1 MRRLIPPKTRNR
13 ATLYRGITYID
24 VLVFLIF
31 LVLSALAIST
41 NLGFFKLVLS
51 LGLLAIGFG
60 LCLNWGKDL
69 KGYDWI
75 IIAWKYINKKRKYSK
90 KEVKEFLDF
99 KIENNVIDL
108 YGTLAGV
115 VEVTPIEFLLY
126 KHSKQMQVINQFAN
140 TLRYVRC
147 GSIVKIEKPIDYAK
161 YIERY
166 ERFITELEQEKETL
180 LNLENKES
188 KETEIDEATAKE
200 LKSIEARIEILKK
213 NVDFLKHVNTEDK
226 INAEVFYFV
235 VYENSQKNLD
245 ATLQDVK
252 SRLTNIGLKP
262 RQLQTEELG
271 DFLNCFVYKKPL
283 EKGREFELP
292 AIREKKTHILLD
304 GEKWNVASIG
314 KYPVFAEGNSWASSL
329 CTVAGTN
336 VVINF
341 KNANK
346 DTVTKN
352 INKAIKEL
360 KYRYLSEKTPSG
372 QQELQIQVE
381 ALLTLLQQFSLGNE
395 SIHDVNVYVMYKDTE
410 ATKVKQAFHSLGFS
424 LDRLIL
430 RQQDGFVSMLPFVSN
445 DMLDRYSRNFQGDTL
460 SASFPFV
467 NNLFMDENGDYLGD
481 FRYPVFFDLWERGK
495 NRVNSNL
502 CILGQSGGGKTFC
515 QKKLLMQQR
524 LRGTRVFALDCEHEY
539 NYLANN
545 LGGQIVEMSGGS
557 TINPFQIFVAPNED
571 VEDRRADGEVTSQC
585 GFLSE
590 WFKTLFD
597 MDIDTKSALDNC
609 IVEMY
614 EKCKI
619 TDKTDLTKLK
629 PSDYPTFDTLKELI
643 NEKLNSKSIKS
654 YDEQLFRKLS
664 NYISLFV
671 GNGIYARFWN
681 GVTELDISNDF
692 TIFDFQKLFANSN
705 KELCNAQMLLLMR
718 LLMQETIRNK
728 DHNEA
733 TGEKTRVII
742 LVDEAHRY
750 ISPRF
755 PIALDT
761 LEQFARRI
769 RKYDGALIVATQNID
784 DFVGT
789 SEEMRSKASAVI
801 NNCQYS
807 MLFGLKADDI
817 NKVQDLYSN
826 YGGGLTAEEVDFLAK
841 AELGQMLLL
850 AEPERRTIVQVNLMP
865 DEKQYIE
872 RV

>member
-1 MRRLIPPKTRNR
+1 MKRLIPPKTKNR

-24 VLVFLIF
+24 VLVFIIF

-41 NLGFFKLVLS
+41 NLGFVKVVIALL
-51 LGLLAIGFG
+51 LLAVGFG
-60 LCLNWGKDL
+60 LCLSWGKNL

-75 IIAWKYINKKRKYSK
+75 VIGWKYINKKRKYTK
-90 KEVKEFLDF
+90 KESKSFLDI
-99 KIENNVIDL
+99 KIENDIIQM
-108 YGTLAGV
+108 YGTYTGII
-115 VEVTPIEFLLY
+115 EVTPIEFLLF
-126 KHSKQMQVINQFAN
+126 KQSKQIQVINQFAN
-140 TLRYVRC
+140 VFRYISK
-147 GSIVKIEKPIDYAK
+147 GSIVKIEKPIEYDK
-161 YIERY
+161 YIARY
-166 ERFITELEQEKETL
+166 QEYIAELEKDK
-180 LNLENKES
+180 ENKES
-188 KETEIDEATAKE
+188 LDIN
-200 LKSIEARIEILKK
+200 ARIEILKK
-213 NVDFLKHVNTEDK
+213 NIDFLKYVNTEGQ

-235 VYENSQKNLD
+235 VYENSQKNLE
-245 ATLQDVK
+245 ATLKDAK
-252 SRLTNIGLKP
+252 SKLTNLGLKP
-262 RQLQTEELG
+262 RQLGTEEIHE
-271 DFLNCFVYKKPL
+271 FLNQFVYKKEL
-283 EKGREFELP
+283 GEGREFELP
-292 AIREKKTHILLD
+292 AIREKKSHLLLD
-304 GEKWNVASIG
+304 GEKWNFATVG
-314 KYPVFAEGNSWASSL
+314 KYPVFAQGNSWASSL
-329 CTVAGTN
+329 CTITGTN

-352 INKAIKEL
+352 INKSIKEL

-381 ALLTLLQQFSLGNE
+381 ALLTLLQQFNLGNE
-395 SIHDVNVYVMYKDTE
+395 SIHDINVYIMYKDTE
-410 ATKVKQAFHSLGFS
+410 ANKVKQAFHSIGFE
-424 LDRLIL
+424 LDKLFL
-430 RQQDGFVSMLPFVSN
+430 RQQDAFVSVLPFVSN
-445 DMLDRYSRNFQGDTL
+445 DMLEGCSRNFQGETL

-467 NNLFMDENGDYLGD
+467 NNLFMDEKGDFLGD

-502 CILGQSGGGKTFC
+502 CIIGQSGGGKTFC

-539 NYLANN
+539 NYLASKI
-545 LGGQIVEMSGGS
+545 GGQTIEMSGGS
-557 TINPFQIFVAPNED
+557 TINPFQIFVGDSE
-571 VEDRRADGEVTSQC
+571 EHLDGEVSAQC

-590 WFKTLFD
+590 WFKTLFN

-614 EKCKI
+614 ENFGL
-619 TDKTDLTKLK
+619 TDKTDLSQVK
-629 PSDYPTFDTLKELI
+629 PESYPTFDSLKNIIEV
-643 NEKLNSKSIKS
+643 KLKSKNLSD
-654 YDEQLFRKLS
+654 YNQGLLHKLS

-671 GNGIYARFWN
+671 GNGIYSRLWN
-681 GVTELDISNDF
+681 GQTKLDITNDF
-692 TIFDFQKLFANSN
+692 TVFDFQRLFANSN
-705 KELCNAQMLLLMR
+705 TEVCNAQMQLLMR
-718 LLMQETIRNK
+718 LLMQETIKNK
-728 DHNEA
+728 NHNEA
-733 TGEKTRVII
+733 TGEKTRVVI

-750 ISPRF
+750 ISPKF

-761 LEQFARRI
+761 LEQFSRRI

-817 NKVQDLYSN
+817 NKVQELYSN
-826 YGGGLTAEEVDFLAK
+826 YGGGLTVEEIDFLAK
-841 AELGQMLLL
+841 AELGQMLFL
-850 AEPERRTIVQVNLMP
+850 AEPEKRTIVQVNLMP